1 MRIRWSICLLLL
13 SCFCVGAATPRPQV
27 QVTAKRRTDSDG
39 RGSGYYDLYKTK
51 EQKQV
56 LDITVRNLDR
66 APRECQV
73 QWYFTARP
81 AAGGERFIYDQGS
94 SAHAMSATGATN
106 LTATSTTLRS
116 EKSQFYGDGRVRRSG
131 SEVEGY
137 FVLVGVDGQVVAT
150 TASTRPLQQAVSNP
164 KTLQQL
170 LDTANNAE
178 P

>member
-1 MRIRWSICLLLL
+1 MKSHWMAGLFLL
-13 SCFCVGAATPRPQV
+13 SCLNALAAEPRPQL

-56 LDITVRNLDR
+56 LDVGVRNLDR
-66 APRECQV
+66 KPRECQV

-94 SAHAMSATGATN
+94 SSHLLPATGATN
-106 LTATSTTLRS
+106 LIATSTTLRS

-137 FVLVGVDGQVVAT
+137 FVLVGVEGQVVAT

-164 KTLQQL
+164 KSLQQL
-170 LDTANNAE
+170 LDTANNAN

>member
-1 MRIRWSICLLLL
+1 MTTKWLTGLILL
-13 SCFCVGAATPRPQV
+13 SCLNGWAAEPRPQL

-56 LDITVRNLDR
+56 LDIGVRNLDR

-81 AAGGERFIYDQGS
+81 AAGGDRFIYDQGS
-94 SAHAMSATGATN
+94 SSHLLTASGATN

-137 FVLVGVDGQVVAT
+137 FVLVGVNGQVVAT

-170 LDTANNAE
+170 LDTTNTGE